1 MLFYRVSPFTLLLY
15 KQLPSK
21 VKIIKIYLNIYFICF
36 QLFSEGKLYSSTS
49 LIFNFCISYRNHPAS
64 WRNIRAH
71 PVARRG
77 FFFWSSGQRCRTN
90 RSPELWF
97 GRARF
102 YWPYIYLY
110 RQAPVH
116 NPIILCN
123 LLQFSCAFKLLEL
136 NENLRC
142 IILGAYWLTTRFESE
157 LAALLIGPVK
167 VGWLSVTRELIGVDC
182 LLSAISIRTMDRFGY
197 KL

>member
-1 MLFYRVSPFTLLLY
+1 MLFCEVLPHLLLLY

-21 VKIIKIYLNIYFICF
+21 VKKIIKIHLNIYFIGF

-64 WRNIRAH
+64 WRIFNFCISYRNHPASWRNIWAH
-71 PVARRG
+71 PRGRRG

-97 GRARF
+97 RRARF
-102 YWPYIYLY
+102 YWPYRYRY

-116 NPIILCN
+116 NPVILCN
-123 LLQFSCAFKLLEL
+123 LLYLLSCAFKLLEL
-136 NENLRC
+136 NENLD
-142 IILGAYWLTTRFESE
+142 A
-157 LAALLIGPVK
+157 
-167 VGWLSVTRELIGVDC
+167 
-182 LLSAISIRTMDRFGY
+182 
-197 KL
+197 